1 MFSIHGQQLFNLQS
15 QLFSKQ
21 GPADIIVGHN
31 TSRVVFLFFF
41 PSKITL
47 GTRAY
52 QGQVLTPLTTKQI
65 QEQTNIQPRK
75 SHFSLGK

>member
-31 TSRVVFLFFF
+31 TSRVVFLFFS
-41 PSKITL
+41 SKIML

-52 QGQVLTPLTTKQI
+52 QGLLPLTTKQI
-65 QEQTNIQPRK
+65 QEQTNIQSRK